1 VLALLLRRSVDGFTT
16 RNHTEFDLL
25 TEPSGWFASRC

>member
-16 RNHTEFDLL
+16 GNHTEFDLL
-25 TEPSGWFASRC
+25 TEPSG